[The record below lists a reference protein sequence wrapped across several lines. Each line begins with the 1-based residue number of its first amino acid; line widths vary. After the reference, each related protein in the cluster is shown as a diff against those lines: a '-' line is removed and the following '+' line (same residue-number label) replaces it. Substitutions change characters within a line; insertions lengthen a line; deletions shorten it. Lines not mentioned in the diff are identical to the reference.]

1 MFIGRETNKSS
12 QEKRLIEAVLFIM
25 IIGQSEF
32 YIIFAPKS
40 MEYLQ
45 KYFSLTVV

>member
-1 MFIGRETNKSS
+1 MFIGSETNKSS
-12 QEKRLIEAVLFIM
+12 QEAVLFIM

-45 KYFSLTVV
+45 KYFSLTFV